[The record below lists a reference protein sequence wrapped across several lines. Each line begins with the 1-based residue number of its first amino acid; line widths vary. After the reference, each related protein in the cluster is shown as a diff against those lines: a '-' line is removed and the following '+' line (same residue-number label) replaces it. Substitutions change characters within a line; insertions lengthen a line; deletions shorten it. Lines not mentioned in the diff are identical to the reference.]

1 MGKTVRIRLEGHQPV
16 GRIDSER
23 VDATSEI
30 DIARQMAEDER
41 AAREDAARYARHVRH
56 KLGLSQQAFARCIH
70 VSVETVRNW
79 EQGKRSPTGAAQALL
94 RVLDRAPQAA
104 LEALKG
110 S

>member
-1 MGKTVRIRLEGHQPV
+1 MEKTVRIRLEGNQPV
-16 GRIDSER
+16 GRIDTRR
-23 VDATSEI
+23 VDATTEA
-30 DIARQMAEDER
+30 DLARQMLEDER
-41 AAREDAARYARHVRH
+41 EAREEAARYARQVRR

-79 EQGKRSPTGAAQALL
+79 EQGKRTPTGAAQALL

-104 LEALKG
+104 LEALER